1 MRLAAADRRL
11 ARWEE
16 LLDELTPRQ
25 VTVLQAFHQLE
36 GFGESREDRRA
47 AVSASVI
54 ASSMGAKVDTGKLL
68 AAMSPA
74 NAPKAKAMSP
84 DEVARGMSRLR
95 TE

>member
-36 GFGESREDRRA
+36 GFGESREDRRV

-68 AAMSPA
+68 TAMSPA
-74 NAPKAKAMSP
+74 NAPRARAMSP

-95 TE
+95 TD

>member
-74 NAPKAKAMSP
+74 NARKAKALSP